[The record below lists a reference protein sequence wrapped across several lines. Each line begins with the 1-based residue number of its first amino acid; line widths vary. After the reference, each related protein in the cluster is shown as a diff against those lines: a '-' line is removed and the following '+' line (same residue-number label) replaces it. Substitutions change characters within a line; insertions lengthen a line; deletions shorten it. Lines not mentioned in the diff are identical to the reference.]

1 MEVFN
6 NILDIALE
14 KLAQLPHVAIKY
26 APGIL
31 LALLIFFIG
40 RAVVRKLSG
49 ATVKASQRIPN
60 IDETLARFFGSV
72 ILIGG
77 TIAVM
82 VASLA
87 AMNIPL
93 GFLATIVAALVIALG
108 FALQESLGDLAAG
121 IMLAFFRPFKVGQEV
136 ELAGEKGVVKQLSTF
151 STKLVTRD
159 NIEIDIGN
167 GAAFG
172 NTIKNYY
179 AFGDRRLDMDFG
191 VSYDADLDVAIKA
204 ILSATEGDERI
215 YQDPAPWAKVTG
227 LGDSAV
233 SIQLRI
239 WCHADEHRN
248 IKMDMSHR
256 VKIALD
262 KAKVDIPY
270 EHCMIIPMK
279 AG

>member
-1 MEVFN
+1 MDFLN
-6 NILDIALE
+6 SFLSTAQE
-14 KLAQLPHVAIKY
+14 KLALVPGLIITY
-26 APGIL
+26 APGIG
-31 LALLIFFIG
+31 LAILIFFIG
-40 RAVVRKLSG
+40 RMIVRKLSG
-49 ATVKASQRIPN
+49 ATVTASQRIPN
-60 IDETLARFFGSV
+60 IDETLAGFFGSV

-77 TIAVM
+77 TIAVL

-87 AMNIPL
+87 AMSIPL

-121 IMLAFFRPFKVGQEV
+121 IMLAFFRPYKVGQEV
-136 ELAGEKGVVKQLSTF
+136 EISGEKGVVKKLSIF
-151 STKLVTRD
+151 STKMVTRD

-191 VSYDADLDVAIKA
+191 VSYDANLNTAIKA
-204 ILSATEGDERI
+204 ILSATEGDDRI
-215 YQDPAPWAKVTG
+215 YADPAPWAKVTG

-233 SIQLRI
+233 NIQLRV

-256 VKIALD
+256 VKDALD
-262 KAKVDIPY
+262 KAGVDIPY